1 MPDYDPSSTRA
12 SILSEG
18 DATVAAA
25 IAVDKTVLSTGE
37 IFKSEAYATSSLL
50 VFRIKNFFVEQ
61 VDPNDQ
67 QKTGRAFDLI
77 YNLGIAMQNEHFHD
91 RMGDASG
98 WRHAVLAGIVPR
110 SLLHAT
116 SINGHLYGILLRM
129 LRPFCNCHSW
139 SNLIVMKALG
149 ATLFFLNQR
158 HFGGNSS
165 TNMGDASADVDAYD
179 MAMLNRLPLLV
190 IMYFLN
196 FVTTELPIPGKTVS
210 LIYANESTGSSSQH
224 R

>member
-1 MPDYDPSSTRA
+1 MLTLNRRIKPLTAVVEDRWIEPNACDYDPSSTRA
-12 SILSEG
+12 SILSE
-18 DATVAAA
+18 AMPSRQRWR
-25 IAVDKTVLSTGE
+25 STRRSSTLRKVPSQGMR
-37 IFKSEAYATSSLL
+37 TSSLL

-129 LRPFCNCHSW
+129 LQPFCSCRSW
-139 SNLIVMKALG
+139 PNPIVMKALG
-149 ATLFFLNQR
+149 HYF
-158 HFGGNSS
+158 SS
-165 TNMGDASADVDAYD
+165 
-179 MAMLNRLPLLV
+179 
-190 IMYFLN
+190 
-196 FVTTELPIPGKTVS
+196 
-210 LIYANESTGSSSQH
+210 
-224 R
+224 

>member
-1 MPDYDPSSTRA
+1 MLTLNRRIKPLTAVVEEPAPIEPNACDYDPSSTRA
-12 SILSEG
+12 SILSGG

-61 VDPNDQ
+61 VDPDDQ

-77 YNLGIAMQNEHFHD
+77 YNLGIAMQNEHFHN

-129 LRPFCNCHSW
+129 LQPFCSCRSW
-139 SNLIVMKALG
+139 PNPIVMKALG
-149 ATLFFLNQR
+149 ALLFFLNQR

-165 TNMGDASADVDAYD
+165 RTWGKQALTST
-179 MAMLNRLPLLV
+179 R
-190 IMYFLN
+190 
-196 FVTTELPIPGKTVS
+196 TTW
-210 LIYANESTGSSSQH
+210 QC
-224 R
+224 